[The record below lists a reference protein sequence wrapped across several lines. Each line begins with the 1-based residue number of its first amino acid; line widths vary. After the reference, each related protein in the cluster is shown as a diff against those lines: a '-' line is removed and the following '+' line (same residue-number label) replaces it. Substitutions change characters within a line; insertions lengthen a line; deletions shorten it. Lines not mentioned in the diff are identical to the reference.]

1 MSVNNY
7 NLASKP
13 YTRGLGD
20 NTVTVVEIRLSE
32 GNRYSTNMR
41 ELAGD
46 RTQDNEDALIQAVLD
61 MVKSELDPA
70 NAIVKAQQD
79 LVAAKNKQD
88 ELQKLITQVRETT
101 TTMNKA
107 LRLLALNSAMTGIPS
122 AEVYKELVAM
132 MPPMRNGE
140 TYFEGDLLFLEDQSH
155 VETAT
160 EGKLVFVHIKRE
172 FEYNGETVK
181 QLEDKA
187 IQEGNIAVY
196 KWKAPTSNN
205 VDHI

>member
-1 MSVNNY
+1 MAINNY
-7 NLASKP
+7 TLATKP
-13 YTRGLGD
+13 YTRGFGD
-20 NTVTVVEIRLSE
+20 QTTTVVEIRLQDGS
-32 GNRYSTNMR
+32 RYSTNQR
-41 ELAGD
+41 ELVGD
-46 RTQDNEDALIQAVLD
+46 RTQDKEDVLIQAVLD
-61 MVKSELDPA
+61 IVKAELDPGSA
-70 NAIVKAQQD
+70 VVKTQQE
-79 LVAAKNKQD
+79 LVETKTKQD
-88 ELQKLITQVRETT
+88 ELQKLIAQTRETT

-160 EGKLVFVHIKRE
+160 EGKLVFVHVKRE

-187 IQEGNIAVY
+187 IQEGNIAIY
-196 KWKAPTSNN
+196 KWKAPTNN

>member
-1 MSVNNY
+1 MAINNY
-7 NLASKP
+7 TLATKP
-13 YTRGLGD
+13 YTRGFGD
-20 NTVTVVEIRLSE
+20 QITTVVEIRLQD
-32 GNRYSTNMR
+32 GNRYSTNQR
-41 ELAGD
+41 ELVGD
-46 RTQDNEDALIQAVLD
+46 RTQDKEDVLIQAVLD
-61 MVKSELDPA
+61 IVKAELDPGSA
-70 NAIVKAQQD
+70 VVKTQQE
-79 LVAAKNKQD
+79 LVETKTKQD
-88 ELQKLITQVRETT
+88 ELQKLIAQTRETT

-122 AEVYKELVAM
+122 AEVYKELVSM

-160 EGKLVFVHIKRE
+160 EGKLVFVHVKRE

-187 IQEGNIAVY
+187 SQEGNIAVY
-196 KWKAPTSNN
+196 KWKAPTNN

>member
-1 MSVNNY
+1 MAINNY
-7 NLASKP
+7 TLATKP
-13 YTRGLGD
+13 YTRGFGD
-20 NTVTVVEIRLSE
+20 QTTTVVEIRLQD
-32 GNRYSTNMR
+32 GNRYSTNQR
-41 ELAGD
+41 ELVGD
-46 RTQDNEDALIQAVLD
+46 RTQDKEDVLIQAVLD
-61 MVKSELDPA
+61 IVKAELDPGSA
-70 NAIVKAQQD
+70 VVKTQQE
-79 LVAAKNKQD
+79 LVETKTKQD
-88 ELQKLITQVRETT
+88 ELQKLIAQTRETT

-160 EGKLVFVHIKRE
+160 EGKLVFVHVKRE

-187 IQEGNIAVY
+187 SQEGNIAVY
-196 KWKAPTSNN
+196 KWKAPTNN

>member
-1 MSVNNY
+1 MAINNY
-7 NLASKP
+7 TLATKP
-13 YTRGLGD
+13 YTRGFGD
-20 NTVTVVEIRLSE
+20 QTKTGVEIRLQD
-32 GNRYSTNMR
+32 GNRYSTNQR
-41 ELAGD
+41 ELVGD
-46 RTQDNEDALIQAVLD
+46 RTQDQEDVLIQAVLD
-61 MVKSELDPA
+61 IVKAELDPGSA
-70 NAIVKAQQD
+70 VVKTQQE
-79 LVAAKNKQD
+79 LVETKTKQD
-88 ELQKLITQVRETT
+88 ELQKLIAQTRETT

-160 EGKLVFVHIKRE
+160 EGKLVFVHVKRE

-187 IQEGNIAVY
+187 IQEGNIAIY
-196 KWKAPTSNN
+196 KWKAPTNN

>member
-1 MSVNNY
+1 MAINNY
-7 NLASKP
+7 TLATKP
-13 YTRGLGD
+13 YTRGFGD
-20 NTVTVVEIRLSE
+20 QTKTVVEIRLQD
-32 GNRYSTNMR
+32 GNRYSTNQR
-41 ELAGD
+41 ELVGD
-46 RTQDNEDALIQAVLD
+46 RTQDQEDVLIQAVLD
-61 MVKSELDPA
+61 IVKAELDPGSA
-70 NAIVKAQQD
+70 VVKTQQE
-79 LVAAKNKQD
+79 LVETKTKQD
-88 ELQKLITQVRETT
+88 ELQKLIAQTRETT

-160 EGKLVFVHIKRE
+160 EGKLVFVHVKRE

-187 IQEGNIAVY
+187 IQEGNIAIY
-196 KWKAPTSNN
+196 KWKAPTNN

>member
-1 MSVNNY
+1 MAINNY
-7 NLASKP
+7 TLATKP
-13 YTRGLGD
+13 YTRGFGD
-20 NTVTVVEIRLSE
+20 QTTTVVEIRLQD
-32 GNRYSTNMR
+32 GNRYSTNQR
-41 ELAGD
+41 ELVGD
-46 RTQDNEDALIQAVLD
+46 RTQDKEDVLIQAVLD
-61 MVKSELDPA
+61 IVKAELDPGSA
-70 NAIVKAQQD
+70 VVKTQQE
-79 LVAAKNKQD
+79 LVETKTKQD
-88 ELQKLITQVRETT
+88 ELQKLIAQTRETT

-160 EGKLVFVHIKRE
+160 EGKLVFVHVKRE

-196 KWKAPTSNN
+196 KWKAPTNN